1 MAVIDTAYTGVAR
14 PLTMVDCYCFHAVYR
29 LVDSWQEIG
38 EYRQLTLWREHSYKP
53 NRDWDPEE
61 EQVGKHH
68 LLGDHA
74 ARR

>member
-1 MAVIDTAYTGVAR
+1 
-14 PLTMVDCYCFHAVYR
+14 MVNSYCFHAVYR

-38 EYRQLTLWREHSYKP
+38 EYRQLTLGREHSYEP
-53 NRDWDPEE
+53 SSDWDLEG
-61 EQVGKHH
+61 EQVGKDH